1 MQKVLEAIRQIIAS
15 AVATNGSPL
24 NGIKSVYFGD
34 PISIP
39 ESSQPALIV
48 QPISTEIQKRG
59 SRYDRKLHTV
69 EVRLVDNIKNYEKT
83 SPTDA
88 KKVTGV
94 ENAVIRMEDINDPQ
108 KTNIYS
114 VCGLIQTNPKLMYKS
129 EADETLYAAMD
140 ANVVRVDYTFNV
152 SRGFPTFEVI
162 VQIQAIAQGDR
173 D

>member
-1 MQKVLEAIRQIIAS
+1 MQKILEAIRQIIAS

-48 QPISTEIQKRG
+48 HPVSTVIEKRG
-59 SRYDRKLHTV
+59 SRYDRKKHLV

-83 SPTDA
+83 SPDDA

-94 ENAVIRMEDINDPQ
+94 ENAVKRMEDTIDME
-108 KTNIYS
+108 TSIYS
-114 VCGLIQTNPKLMYKS
+114 VCGLIQTNPKLMFKA
-129 EADETLYAAMD
+129 EDDTTQYAAMD
-140 ANVVRVDYTFNV
+140 ANVTRVDYTFNV

-162 VQIQAIAQGDR
+162 VQVEAIAQGDR
-173 D
+173 E